1 LSVKKQLN
9 KARKWTALAI
19 HCELSQ
25 NESVEGVIYSTGYSA
40 GTEIKDSERP
50 GWNFIVCYFPE
61 GEDKLLKEIMKLAGD
76 PKRIAGFE
84 KIEFGQRTVD
94 EEDWANSWK
103 KFFTPKKLG
112 KKIVVTP
119 SMDGFKPGRGELA
132 ILIEP
137 GMAFGTGHHETTH
150 LCVKVIEETV
160 RKGDIVFDVGT
171 GTGILAIAANLLG
184 ASLVVGTDNDRY
196 AVRIARE
203 NIKINGRE
211 KNVFAFYGNLLSFRD
226 PIREE
231 IALKKCDVVICN
243 ILKDAVLKL
252 PSKLGAIVRPGG
264 TVIVSG
270 ILDTQYDEVAD
281 AFTENGFK
289 KKRYAHKN
297 EWVACSFEYLIG
309 KAR

>member
-1 LSVKKQLN
+1 MPEKKYGVGN
-9 KARKWTALAI
+9 RKWTALAI
-19 HCELSQ
+19 HCEISQ

-40 GTEIKDSERP
+40 GTETRESERP
-50 GWNFIVCYFPE
+50 GWNHIVCYFPA
-61 GEDKLLKEIMKLAGD
+61 GEEKKVGAIKKLASD
-76 PKRIAGFE
+76 PARVAGAE
-84 KIEFGQRTVD
+84 KLEFSTAVVD

-112 KKIVVTP
+112 RKIVVTP
-119 SMDGFKPGRGELA
+119 SLEGFRPKRGELP

-171 GTGILAIAANLLG
+171 GTGILAIAASLLG

-196 AVRIARE
+196 AVKIARE
-203 NIKINGRE
+203 NIRVNGRE

-226 PIREE
+226 PLRDE

-252 PSKLGAIVRPGG
+252 PAKLDTIVRPGG
-264 TVIVSG
+264 IVIVSG
-270 ILDTQYDEVAD
+270 ILDTQYDEVAA
-281 AFTENGFK
+281 AFVKNGFK
-289 KKRYAHKN
+289 KRRYAHEN
-297 EWVACSFEYLIG
+297 EWVACSF
-309 KAR
+309 ARQM